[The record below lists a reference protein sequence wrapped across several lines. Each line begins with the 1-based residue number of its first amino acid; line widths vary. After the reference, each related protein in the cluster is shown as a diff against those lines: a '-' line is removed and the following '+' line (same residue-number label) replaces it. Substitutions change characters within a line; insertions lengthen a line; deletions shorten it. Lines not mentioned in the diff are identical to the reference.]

1 MSEYI
6 VNSCFSELNWVRDQ
20 STTDGVHIHP
30 DNDLLVKW
38 FVQTG
43 VRGSPFA
50 VMIATFANKTE
61 ATVCNVNRTDVMNAL
76 DLFMAQCGKQKAVTR
91 PKTFT
96 RNLNKQ

>member
-6 VNSCFSELNWVRDQ
+6 VNSCFSELNWTREQ
-20 STTDGVHIHP
+20 SRTDDVHIHP

-38 FVQTG
+38 FVQNG

-50 VMIATFANKTE
+50 VMIATLANKTE

-76 DLFMAQCGKQKAVTR
+76 NLLMAQFGKQKAVTR
-91 PKTFT
+91 SKTFT
-96 RNLNKQ
+96 RKLN